1 MRKVLGAVG
10 IATLGLLF
18 LVTAIAVYGSDP
30 LPERIPTHFDL
41 SGHPDGYSS
50 STTIVILPFVALIL
64 YMFITIVARYP
75 TLTHYPVEVTPENR
89 SRLESLA
96 LGMMAWLKV
105 EMVGIFA
112 CIQITVIQSAH
123 HPEEVVSLLG
133 LWIML
138 GTVIVTVIYY
148 VVAMVLTV
156 RSGEP
161 TVDSGQASGGSS

>member
-1 MRKVLGAVG
+1 MRKLLGVVG

-18 LVTAIAVYGSDP
+18 LATGIAVYGTNP

-50 STTIVILPFVALIL
+50 STFIVIVPFVALVL
-64 YMFITIVARYP
+64 YGLITIVARYP

-89 SRLESLA
+89 SRLEHLA

-112 CIQITVIQSAH
+112 CIQITLIHAAN

-148 VVAMVLTV
+148 VVAMLLAV

-161 TVDSGQASGGSS
+161 AADSGPASGGSS

>member
-1 MRKVLGAVG
+1 MRKVLGVVG

-18 LVTAIAVYGSDP
+18 LVTAIAVYGPDP

-41 SGHPDGYSS
+41 SGHPDGWSS
-50 STTIVILPFVALIL
+50 STSIVFVPFVALIF
-64 YMFITIVARYP
+64 YIFITIVARYP
-75 TLTHYPVEVTPENR
+75 ALTHYPVEVTSENR
-89 SRLESLA
+89 PRLESLA

-105 EMVGIFA
+105 EMAGIFA
-112 CIQITVIQSAH
+112 CIQFTLIQSGH
-123 HPEEVVSLLG
+123 HPEQVVSLLG

-148 VVAMVLTV
+148 VVAMVLTA

-161 TVDSGQASGGSS
+161 TVNSGQASPGPS